1 MAEKK
6 NGIGHECRVSNNSP
20 DVSANC
26 KPNHQSVAQRVPQ
39 QLLFHHPSPYLRR
52 VKLPRLHLTVP
63 LKRCYSPCEFDDDLP
78 SPDELSARVE
88 LINLKNAQIRQ
99 QLKNRA
105 NEIKKVAEQPKP
117 AQIRAFLC
125 PSMAE
130 IGNCD

>member
-1 MAEKK
+1 MLML
-6 NGIGHECRVSNNSP
+6 I
-20 DVSANC
+20 
-26 KPNHQSVAQRVPQ
+26 
-39 QLLFHHPSPYLRR
+39 
-52 VKLPRLHLTVP
+52 
-63 LKRCYSPCEFDDDLP
+63 CYSPCEFDDDLP

-88 LINLKNAQIRQ
+88 FINLKNAQIRQ